1 MSDKNADV
9 GEAPRT
15 PDELHAWLHETI
27 GLTTPRSALITT
39 HDTPFDYLA
48 HTFFETG
55 GVRDCVVWA
64 NRGGGKTFLGAVATM
79 LDLVFK
85 PGIEVRILGGSMDQ
99 SRRMHAHLRRLFDP
113 RTSEVLAGMVRG
125 RVGERRLV
133 LNNGSEVELL
143 AQSHTS
149 VRGTR
154 VQKLRC
160 DEVDLFHPDV
170 WEAAQLVTRSK
181 QCGQTHVA
189 GAVECLSTMH
199 RPFGVM
205 HKLVAEARGGSRR
218 LLRWGVVDVL
228 AHCPGERACSTLGP
242 EAESATVDA
251 IDPSLACPLWREC
264 RGRAKRRVPEKAGH
278 ISIDDAVSMKRRVS
292 QATWEAEML
301 CLRPRR
307 TDAVLPEFDPGVH
320 VLPEAGESGVGDG
333 ADLWVGGMDFG
344 FRAPTVVLLARV
356 DASGVLVIEH
366 ERCEEGVV
374 LDAHIGAIRAGLGA
388 GAPVPAWIGV
398 DPAGACANDQTGE
411 SNVAALRRAGFK
423 VCTRAMTIQ
432 AGLSLVRARLRPAS
446 GPVTLFVRARCRRLI
461 ESLEKYHYPPE
472 NPQSLAPVKDGSDHC
487 VDALRY
493 LVQNLDRPV
502 RTVHANYLK

>member
-1 MSDKNADV
+1 MSDTNEGAW
-9 GEAPRT
+9 ETPRT
-15 PDELHAWLHETI
+15 PDELHAWLREEI
-27 GLTTPRSALITT
+27 GLIVPRGPLIAT
-39 HDTPFDYLA
+39 HDAPFDYLVHA
-48 HTFFETG
+48 FFETP

-113 RTSEVLAGMVRG
+113 RTSEGLAAMVRG
-125 RVGERRLV
+125 RMGEKRLT
-133 LNNGSEVELL
+133 LTNGSEVELL

-181 QCGQTHVA
+181 DCGGVLVR
-189 GAVECLSTMH
+189 GSVECLSTMH

-205 HKLVAEARGGSRR
+205 HTLVGEARGGSRR
-218 LLRWGVVDVL
+218 LFRWGVVDVL
-228 AHCPGERACSTLGP
+228 AHCTDDRACSTLGP
-242 EAESATVDA
+242 GAESVQIDA
-251 IDPSLACPLWREC
+251 LEPGQACPLWREC
-264 RGRAKRRVPEKAGH
+264 RGRARRRPPERAGH
-278 ISIDDAVSMKRRVS
+278 ISIDDAVAMKRRVS
-292 QATWEAEML
+292 LATWEAEML

-320 VLPEAGESGVGDG
+320 VLPDAEVHAEG
-333 ADLWVGGMDFG
+333 DLWVAGMDFG

-356 DASGVLVIEH
+356 DASGVLTIEH
-366 ERCEEGVV
+366 ERSVEGVV
-374 LDAHIGAIRAGLGA
+374 LEKHIEAILTGLGS
-388 GAPVPAWIGV
+388 GAPAPAWIGV
-398 DPAGACANDQTGE
+398 DPAGAHANDQTGE
-411 SNVAALRRAGFK
+411 SNVAALRRAGLK
-423 VCTRAMTIQ
+423 VRTRAMTIQ
-432 AGLSLVRARLRPAS
+432 AGLALVRARLRPAS
-446 GPVTLFVRARCRRLI
+446 GAVTLFVRARCRRLI

-472 NPQSLAPVKDGSDHC
+472 NPQSLSPVKDGSDHGI
-487 VDALRY
+487 DALRY
-493 LVQNLDRPV
+493 LVQNLDRPM
-502 RTVHANYLK
+502 RTASANYLR